1 MTSRTVEAAAAR
13 SGIAVTART
22 LQDYAQM
29 LMVSDDDISNG
40 PILDCPGGASSFAA
54 QARLRGGRVVSA
66 DPIYY
71 QSGAA
76 ILSRVHASLDNAP
89 AWFSE
94 NHAYID
100 WSYLGS
106 VPAYVRASAAA
117 ADLFVADYT
126 PESEDHVAAALP
138 ELPFNDDFFQLTL
151 CSHLLFSHSETL
163 TFDEHLAGLQKLC
176 RVTHGEV
183 RVFPVV
189 NVTGAMFPRLNE
201 LRATLGQQGITIELR
216 NITSSWLLAGKQMLV
231 CRSD

>member
-1 MTSRTVEAAAAR
+1 MISRTVKAAAAR

-22 LQDYAQM
+22 LQDYVQM
-29 LMVSDDDISNG
+29 LMVSDEDISNG

-54 QARLRGGRVVSA
+54 QVRLRGGRVLSA

-71 QSGAA
+71 QPGAA

-94 NHAYID
+94 HHACVD
-100 WSYLGS
+100 WNYLGS

-117 ADLFVADYT
+117 ADLFASEYNS
-126 PESEDHVAAALP
+126 ESENYVAAALP
-138 ELPFNDDFFQLTL
+138 ELPFNDDSFQLAL

-163 TFDEHLAGLQKLC
+163 TFDEHVAGIQELC

-189 NVTGAMFPRLNE
+189 NVKGATFPRLNDLRAILGHRGITTE
-201 LRATLGQQGITIELR
+201 LRT
-216 NITSSWLLAGKQMLV
+216 ITSSWLLAGKHMLV
-231 CRSD
+231 CS